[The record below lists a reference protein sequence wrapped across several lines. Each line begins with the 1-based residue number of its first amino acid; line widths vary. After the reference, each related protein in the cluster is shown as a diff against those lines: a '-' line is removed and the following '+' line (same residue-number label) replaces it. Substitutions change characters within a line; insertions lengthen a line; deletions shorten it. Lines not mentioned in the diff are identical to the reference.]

1 MNDQCSRIL
10 VAGTDSAV
18 VALEQPL
25 INAGFRA
32 RSVGDAARVSR
43 LLEREHFDLLIL
55 DHQIPGSNG
64 LELCSQLRARGIAT
78 AIVMLTAHDCERDRV
93 QCLEIGADDC
103 LAKPCNAD
111 EVIAR
116 VRAIL
121 RRIRRPVGAPEMSDR
136 PVRFGPFQLDLSHR
150 QLKKG
155 DSTVPLTTGDFALLS
170 ALVRNPGQPMSRDQ
184 LKAFISKR
192 EYTADD
198 RSVDVRIARLRR
210 LLESDVATPRYL
222 QTVWGFGYV
231 MVPGN

>member
-1 MNDQCSRIL
+1 
-10 VAGTDSAV
+10 
-18 VALEQPL
+18 
-25 INAGFRA
+25 
-32 RSVGDAARVSR
+32 
-43 LLEREHFDLLIL
+43 
-55 DHQIPGSNG
+55 
-64 LELCSQLRARGIAT
+64 
-78 AIVMLTAHDCERDRV
+78 
-93 QCLEIGADDC
+93 
-103 LAKPCNAD
+103 
-111 EVIAR
+111 
-116 VRAIL
+116 
-121 RRIRRPVGAPEMSDR
+121 MSDR

-150 QLKKG
+150 LLKKG

-184 LKAFISKR
+184 LKAVISKR